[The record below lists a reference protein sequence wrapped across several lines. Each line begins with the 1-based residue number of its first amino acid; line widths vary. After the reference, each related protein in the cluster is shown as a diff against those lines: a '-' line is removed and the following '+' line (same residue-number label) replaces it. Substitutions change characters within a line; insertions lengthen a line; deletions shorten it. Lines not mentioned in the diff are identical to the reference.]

1 MNSQTLRPTAVFR
14 DSFSAARAIESCL
27 DPAVITVWLLAMG
40 NALNQGLDAHAVISI
55 VMVFGLTFPGNVK
68 FTDALPTVVFKCV
81 VTALAVV
88 GGLTLLS
95 YASGGF
101 EGVSRE
107 QALPWFAALPLVLFG
122 GHLLARVVVR
132 QFFTLSQ
139 LQSSVVVC
147 GVNDIGAILAAQFQF
162 NPFHGVN
169 FIGFF
174 DDRKRERIDRLG
186 QQALLGTFDEL
197 GDYVRRHQV
206 DRIYMALPM
215 ATQPRIVKML
225 EDLKDSTASIYFVPD
240 IFVTEVING
249 RFESVA
255 GMPVVGVRDTPFAS
269 VVNSALKRLED
280 IVLGSLLLLIAAP
293 LLAVIAIGVKLS
305 SPGAA
310 IFAQRRYGL
319 DGREIL
325 IYKFRTMT
333 VKEDGKSEFTA
344 VKHGDSRVTRFGQLL
359 RHTSLDELPQLF
371 NVLQGRMSLVGPR
384 PHAVAMNEQYRK
396 LIPGY
401 MLRHKIK
408 PGITGLAQIRGFRG
422 GDDLDQMQ
430 KRISSDLEYL
440 RNWTLGMDLWILAR
454 TPIVLLGD
462 QKAY

>member
-1 MNSQTLRPTAVFR
+1 MSSQTLRPATVFR
-14 DSFSAARAIESCL
+14 GSVSSVRAIESCL
-27 DPAVITVWLLAMG
+27 DPMVIIFWLLAMG
-40 NALNQGLDAHAVISI
+40 NALNQGLDAHAVISV

-107 QALPWFAALPLVLFG
+107 QALPWFAALPVVLFG
-122 GHLLARVVVR
+122 GHLLTRVLVR

-139 LQSSVVVC
+139 LQSTVVVC
-147 GVNDIGAILAAQFQF
+147 GVNDIGAALAAQFQL

-169 FIGFF
+169 FVGFF
-174 DDRKRERIDRLG
+174 DDRNRERMSQLG
-186 QQALLGTFDEL
+186 QQALLGSFDEL
-197 GDYVRRHQV
+197 GDFVRRHRV

-255 GMPVVGVRDTPFAS
+255 GMPVVAVRDTPFAS
-269 VVNSALKRLED
+269 VVNSAIKRLED
-280 IVLGSLLLLIAAP
+280 IVLASLSVVIAAP
-293 LLAVIAIGVKLS
+293 LLAVIAIGVRLS
-305 SPGAA
+305 SPGVAV
-310 IFAQRRYGL
+310 FAQRRYGL
-319 DGREIL
+319 DGREIF

-333 VKEDGKSEFTA
+333 VVEDGDTEFTA
-344 VKHGDSRVTRFGQLL
+344 VKMDDARVTRFGQFL
-359 RHTSLDELPQLF
+359 RRTSLDELPQLI

-422 GDDLDQMQ
+422 GSDLDQMQ
-430 KRISSDLEYL
+430 KRIASDLEYM

-454 TPIVLLGD
+454 TPLVLLGD